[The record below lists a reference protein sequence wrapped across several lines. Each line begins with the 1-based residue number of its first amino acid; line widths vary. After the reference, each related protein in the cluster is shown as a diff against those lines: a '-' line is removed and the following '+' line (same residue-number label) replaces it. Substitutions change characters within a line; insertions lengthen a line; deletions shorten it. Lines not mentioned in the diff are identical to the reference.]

1 MACQAASATTSLV
14 NAQKAGPWCLV
25 ITMDPEKTSDMAWYS
40 TRPRRGTAL
49 IWYLGVVVIPMYTNR
64 A

>member
-14 NAQKAGPWCLV
+14 NAQKAGPWCLL
-25 ITMDPEKTSDMAWYS
+25 ITMDPEKTSAMAWYS

-49 IWYLGVVVIPMYTNR
+49 IWYLGVVI
-64 A
+64 